1 MTVINSKEFISNQKR
16 YFDLAIDEK
25 LFIRRGKNIF
35 HLMCTTVDNSAN
47 DADDN
52 DYLTK
57 DDLLAGIHK
66 DIDTFYASR

>member
-1 MTVINSKEFISNQKR
+1 MTIISSKEFISNQKR

-25 LFIRRGKNIF
+25 LFIRRGKNMF
-35 HLMCTTVDNSAN
+35 HLMCTTAGNNAN
-47 DADDN
+47 DN

-66 DIDTFYASR
+66 DIDTFYASK